1 MAKTD
6 KSIRIDVHG
15 MYVEDAM
22 ELLQRRVAGAPP
34 GTEKI
39 VVVHG
44 YNRGTA
50 LKEAVRR
57 LRGPRIVEVA
67 PAEELFDFP
76 LHPYTHSLISAV
88 PIPDPKLEKRKEL
101 YTYDPSVHDYST
113 DKPEMVCIGH
123 DHYVYGSKKE
133 IEEYR
138 KIREK
143 NEPVKSITIECRPS
157 SRS

>member
-15 MYVEDAM
+15 MYVEDAV

-50 LKEAVRR
+50 LRDAIRAR
-57 LRGPRIVEVA
+57 LRSPRIRMVE
-67 PAEELFDFP
+67 PAFFNDGE
-76 LHPYTHSLISAV
+76 
-88 PIPDPKLEKRKEL
+88 
-101 YTYDPSVHDYST
+101 TYVWL
-113 DKPEMVCIGH
+113 K
-123 DHYVYGSKKE
+123 
-133 IEEYR
+133 
-138 KIREK
+138 
-143 NEPVKSITIECRPS
+143 
-157 SRS
+157 

>member
-15 MYVEDAM
+15 MYVEDAL

-57 LRGPRIVEVA
+57 LRGPRIVKVA
-67 PAEELFDFP
+67 PSF
-76 LHPYTHSLISAV
+76 T
-88 PIPDPKLEKRKEL
+88 
-101 YTYDPSVHDYST
+101 
-113 DKPEMVCIGH
+113 
-123 DHYVYGSKKE
+123 
-133 IEEYR
+133 
-138 KIREK
+138 
-143 NEPVKSITIECRPS
+143 NEGETVIWLR
-157 SRS
+157 R

>member
-15 MYVEDAM
+15 MYVEDAV

-34 GTEKI
+34 GTEM
-39 VVVHG
+39 HG

-67 PAEELFDFP
+67 PSF
-76 LHPYTHSLISAV
+76 T
-88 PIPDPKLEKRKEL
+88 
-101 YTYDPSVHDYST
+101 
-113 DKPEMVCIGH
+113 
-123 DHYVYGSKKE
+123 
-133 IEEYR
+133 
-138 KIREK
+138 
-143 NEPVKSITIECRPS
+143 NEGETVIWLR
-157 SRS
+157 R

>member
-1 MAKTD
+1 MYFCGQIGQMAKTD

-15 MYVEDAM
+15 MYVEDAL

-50 LKEAVRR
+50 LKEAIRR

-67 PAEELFDFP
+67 PSF
-76 LHPYTHSLISAV
+76 T
-88 PIPDPKLEKRKEL
+88 
-101 YTYDPSVHDYST
+101 
-113 DKPEMVCIGH
+113 
-123 DHYVYGSKKE
+123 
-133 IEEYR
+133 
-138 KIREK
+138 
-143 NEPVKSITIECRPS
+143 NEGETVIWLR
-157 SRS
+157 R